1 MSIFRLGRMVSG
13 PHKAQGYKQRTQQ
26 GIVYTIFYAFS
37 NFCKMHRLIPIP
49 IQLQT
54 PDVLMEKNC
63 KGGYTFYYARNI

>member
-13 PHKAQGYKQRTQQ
+13 PQGYRQRTQQ

-54 PDVLMEKNC
+54 PDVVMEKNC
-63 KGGYTFYYARNI
+63 KGGGYTFYYARNI